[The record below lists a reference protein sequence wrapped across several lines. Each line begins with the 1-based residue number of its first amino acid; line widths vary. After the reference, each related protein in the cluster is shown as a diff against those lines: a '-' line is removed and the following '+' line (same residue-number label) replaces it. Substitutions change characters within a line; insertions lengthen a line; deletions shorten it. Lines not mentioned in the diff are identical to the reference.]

1 MRARAR
7 QPQDEPGPSDLHQFD
22 RATFLAARCHGRD
35 RHFHEHRPTRT
46 TAACRPASLK
56 SAFQIVVTEIQPRR
70 RGAQP
75 VVPRTLGRRLPEFL
89 RDALAPSPARSP
101 RRETLRQ
108 RLLAAGRAP
117 WHQHCRP
124 DCCHRAHRSR
134 SAPQS
139 YARLPK
145 LHTQSGL
152 VPWTRT
158 TAVDARHSHERTR
171 TTERALT
178 INEPELLSTVST
190 GRLLTR
196 DSCDE

>member
-1 MRARAR
+1 MGARAR

-56 SAFQIVVTEIQPRR
+56 SAFQIVVTELQPRR

-108 RLLAAGRAP
+108 RLLAAVE
-117 WHQHCRP
+117 
-124 DCCHRAHRSR
+124 
-134 SAPQS
+134 
-139 YARLPK
+139 LPSVGK
-145 LHTQSGL
+145 SG
-152 VPWTRT
+152 
-158 TAVDARHSHERTR
+158 RTR
-171 TTERALT
+171 PRSTRVTLRKLIAQSRGLAALSL
-178 INEPELLSTVST
+178 NRLSGQLDLATD
-190 GRLLTR
+190 GR
-196 DSCDE
+196 